1 MCKLRTSVNSE
12 RKRIRVCTKGEIA
25 DIPDLEVSREVANSL
40 QLFRVIFLF
49 QIQVVTTN
57 RRLVA
62 TGRSLAN
69 VMPIQSCIHPAVFG
83 ANT

>member
-1 MCKLRTSVNSE
+1 M
-12 RKRIRVCTKGEIA
+12 CTKGEIA
-25 DIPDLEVSREVANSL
+25 DIPDLEKFLEKL
-40 QLFRVIFLF
+40 QTLYNCFVLFLF